1 MAPQRHSPGTRAAT
15 SGRVTNQGG
24 EAVRDARQRILL
36 VEDEGSVLFAIREY
50 FTMRGH
56 QVHGAADRETAEQL
70 LAAQS
75 FSWVVTDL
83 HLTPGRSGEGLSVV
97 RLARDSGAD
106 RIVLLTAHGA
116 PEVVRAAEDSG
127 ADGVIAK
134 PVRLADLERFLCDS
148 EGRPA

>member
-1 MAPQRHSPGTRAAT
+1 M
-15 SGRVTNQGG
+15 TNQGD
-24 EAVRDARQRILL
+24 EAVRDAGKRILL
-36 VEDEGSVLFAIREY
+36 VEDEDSVLFAIREY

-56 QVHGAADRETAEQL
+56 QVHGAADSETAEQL
-70 LAAQS
+70 LTAQS
-75 FSWVVTDL
+75 FAWVVTDL
-83 HLTPGRSGEGLSVV
+83 HLTPDRSGDGLSVV

-134 PVRLADLERFLCDS
+134 PVHLPELERFLCDP
-148 EGRPA
+148 EERP